1 VNERRQ
7 AEREQ
12 ERMIE
17 IKAEMDATVWQ
28 ILIEVGQS
36 VSTDDE
42 VIILESMK
50 MEIPVVAP
58 SDGVVKSIEVGEAEA
73 VKGGQILVILD
84 SN

>member
-1 VNERRQ
+1 
-7 AEREQ
+7 
-12 ERMIE
+12 MIE

-58 SDGVVKSIEVGEAEA
+58 SNGVVKSIEVSETVA
-73 VKGGQILVILD
+73 VKGGQTLVILD
-84 SN
+84 TN